1 MIYLV
6 RHGETAW
13 NREGRMQGQLDSR
26 LTARGAAQARRIG
39 QTLRA
44 LIDQR
49 DGYSMVASPL
59 GRARRSA
66 SIICDALGR
75 DAGAFATDDRLKEI
89 SWGEWEGLTHDEI
102 EARDPGELAR
112 RRRNLWYYAP
122 RGGESYEAVAA
133 RVKDWLDEIAP
144 GQRLIVVAHGTMG
157 RVVRGLYANLPRP
170 EILAL
175 ERPQDALF
183 RLHCGEVDRIEAGP
197 AR

>member
-44 LIDQR
+44 LIDQG

-66 SIICDALGR
+66 SIICDVLGR

-89 SWGEWEGLTHDEI
+89 GWGEWEGLTHDEI
-102 EARDPGELAR
+102 EARHPGELAR
-112 RRRNLWYYAP
+112 RRRDLWCYAP

-157 RVVRGLYANLPRP
+157 RVLRGLYANLPIP
-170 EILAL
+170 ELVAL

-183 RLHCGEVDRIEAGP
+183 RLHGGEVVRIEAGP
-197 AR
+197 VG